1 MPTVPRTRRGLAR
14 KACALLIAAFLPA
27 AAIAQPVSVK
37 SSEGLLV
44 FAAASLRDVLQEI
57 AADWS
62 ARGNVPVRFSFA
74 GTPALARQLE
84 QGAPADLFLS
94 ADERW
99 MDWARERG
107 LVRPESVV
115 ALLGNRLVL
124 VAPSAA
130 APEIRLA
137 PGVDL
142 GAALGPTGRMAI
154 ADVASVPAGRYGK
167 AALESL
173 GAWES
178 VRARL
183 AMTENVRAALALA
196 ARGEV
201 PLAVVYESDARREP
215 KVRVVGVFPDGSHPP
230 IRYPMALTGNPPASQ
245 ARAFH
250 AHLRSAA
257 AARIF
262 AAHGFTA
269 LP

>member
-1 MPTVPRTRRGLAR
+1 MPAIQRMRRGLAR
-14 KACALLIAAFLPA
+14 AACALLLAAVLPLA
-27 AAIAQPVSVK
+27 ALAQPVSQK
-37 SSEGLLV
+37 GAEGLLV

-57 AADWS
+57 ATDWS

-107 LVRPESVV
+107 LVRPESLVM
-115 ALLGNRLVL
+115 LLGNGLVL
-124 VAPSAA
+124 VAPSAG
-130 APEIRLA
+130 APALRLV

-142 GAALGPTGRMAI
+142 GAVLGATGRLAI

-173 GAWES
+173 GAWEA
-178 VRARL
+178 VRGRL

-215 KVRVVGVFPDGSHPP
+215 KVRVVGVFPEGSHPP
-230 IRYPMALTGNPPASQ
+230 VRYPMALTGNPPASQ

-250 AHLRSAA
+250 AHLRSATA
-257 AARIF
+257 AKVF
-262 AAHGFTA
+262 AAHGFTV